1 MIWPSRALAWLCGP
15 LGTGLWTPKP
25 RWTSETPVFPPVT
38 QGEGSQ
44 QPWGRLALASKSS
57 SSQLSTFQGQTLHG
71 LLLLPP
77 GDCGLEPR
85 EFPLFPVTLPSSQ
98 TQLAPA
104 LLLLTS
110 PHLCL
115 TLRLCFPLSTPKV
128 LPRGFSGT
136 DVHVLLETEAQ
147 QESRKGHFLGDRL
160 FPGLYPGNTCSP
172 WRRQRQIG

>member
-1 MIWPSRALAWLCGP
+1 MWSSGNWFMDTQTMLDFRNPRFPSCYSGRGEPAATGAVS
-15 LGTGLWTPKP
+15 LGLQILSPQ
-25 RWTSETPVFPPVT
+25 V
-38 QGEGSQ
+38 
-44 QPWGRLALASKSS
+44 
-57 SSQLSTFQGQTLHG
+57 STFQGQTVHG
-71 LLLLPP
+71 LLPLPP
-77 GDCGLEPR
+77 GDCGLGPR
-85 EFPLFPVTLPSSQ
+85 AFPLFPVTLPSSQ

-104 LLLLTS
+104 LRLLTS

-115 TLRLCFPLSTPKV
+115 TFRLCFPLSTPKD

-136 DVHVLLETEAQ
+136 EAHVLLETEAQ